1 MKTSRHHARTLA
13 RTLAHLSPVALALA
27 SLGAH
32 AADFKAGEWDL
43 SLGGIVNAYYTSAS
57 CSGDQT
63 ITGLALAG
71 QALGCGGKSDRTT
84 IGNGLLP
91 NALTVGAKTRQDG
104 IDIAA
109 TLMIGAAVSSS
120 DSISNNSNVD
130 VRQGFVTFGNAN
142 MGTVKLGRDYGLFGL
157 NAVLTDMT
165 LLGAGAP
172 VNATQANRVTLGHIG
187 AGYTYPGHYGQIAY
201 TAPAMGGLGLTAA
214 VLSPVNAFANPTYTG
229 GTSPQLQ
236 LQASFALRG
245 GKLWA
250 TAKSQH
256 FDGSGATPGYTA
268 SGVEVGGSYTL
279 GGLALLA
286 NVQSGTGLG
295 VLADSD
301 SGKQKQDALLL
312 QATYQVAPQT
322 KVGLSYGETQLKGAT
337 GTALRSNTNATL
349 GLYHNLTKSLT
360 LVGEVSQTESQAAA
374 GAKAKM
380 NGYALGGIVF
390 F

>member
-1 MKTSRHHARTLA
+1 MTIRTP
-13 RTLAHLSPVALALA
+13 LSPIALAL
-27 SLGAH
+27 LGATLAPATH
-32 AADFKAGEWDL
+32 AADFKAGDWDL
-43 SLGGIVNAYYTSAS
+43 SVGGIVNAYYTSTS
-57 CSGDQT
+57 CSGDQS

-71 QALGCGGKSDRTT
+71 KALGCGGKDGRTT

-109 TLMIGAAVSSS
+109 TVMIGAAVSSS

-130 VRQGFVTFGNAN
+130 VRQGFVTFGNAD
-142 MGTVKLGRDYGLFGL
+142 MGSVKLGRDYGLFGL

-187 AGYTYPGHYGQIAY
+187 AGYTYPGNYGQIAY

-214 VLSPVNAFANPTYTG
+214 VLSPVNAFANATYSA

-236 LQASFALRG
+236 LQASYALPG

-256 FDGSGATPGYTA
+256 FDGSGATPGFTA
-268 SGVEVGGSYTL
+268 SGVELGGSYTMGAL
-279 GGLALLA
+279 SLLA

-295 VLADSD
+295 VLADGD
-301 SGKQKQDALLL
+301 NGNQKQDALLV
-312 QATYQVAPQT
+312 QGSFKATP
-322 KVGLSYGETQLKGAT
+322 KLKLGLSYGETRLKGAV
-337 GTALRSNTNATL
+337 GTALHTNSNTTL
-349 GLYHNLTKSLT
+349 GLYHSLTPSLT
-360 LVGEVSQTESQAAA
+360 LVGEVSQTESKAAS
-374 GAKAKM
+374 GGSAKM
-380 NGYALGGIVF
+380 NGLALGGIVF

>member
-1 MKTSRHHARTLA
+1 MKTSRNHARTLA
-13 RTLAHLSPVALALA
+13 HISPLALALA
-27 SLGAH
+27 GLAPTAH

-43 SLGGIVNAYYTSAS
+43 SVGGIVNAYYTSVS
-57 CSGDQT
+57 CSGAQT
-63 ITGLALAG
+63 INGLALAG
-71 QALGCGGKSDRTT
+71 QALGCGGKSERTT

-109 TLMIGAAVSSS
+109 TLMMGAAVSSS
-120 DSISNNSNVD
+120 DSIGNNSNVD

-165 LLGAGAP
+165 MLGAGAP

-187 AGYTYPGHYGQIAY
+187 AGYTYPGNYGQIAY
-201 TAPAMGGLGLTAA
+201 SAPAMGGLGLSVA
-214 VLSPVNAFANPTYTG
+214 VLSPVNAFANSNYTG

-236 LQASFALRG
+236 LQASVALAG

-256 FDGSGATPGYTA
+256 FDGAPGYTA
-268 SGVEVGGSYTL
+268 SGVELGGSYSV
-279 GGLALLA
+279 GAFSLLA

-301 SGKQKQDALLL
+301 SGNQKQDALLL
-312 QATYQVAPQT
+312 QASFKATPQT
-322 KVGLSYGETQLKGAT
+322 KLGLSWGETRLKEAT
-337 GTALRSNTNATL
+337 GAALRSNASTTL

-360 LVGEVSQTESQAAA
+360 LVGEVSQTESKSAA
-374 GAKAKM
+374 GASAKM
-380 NGYALGGIVF
+380 NGLALGGIVF